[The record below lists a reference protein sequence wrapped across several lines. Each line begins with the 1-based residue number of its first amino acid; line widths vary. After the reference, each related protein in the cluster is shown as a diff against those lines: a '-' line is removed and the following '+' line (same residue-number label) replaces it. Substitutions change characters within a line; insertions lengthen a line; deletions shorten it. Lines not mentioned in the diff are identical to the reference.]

1 MDELEQLIRGSQP
14 SSKPASQPTAQK
26 DYSNLV
32 TDQLLDRLRKVESGS
47 DPYAVNKQTKALG
60 PYQFMP
66 ETVADLHRKG
76 YKFNA
81 FDEKESR
88 EAARKYLTELV
99 NKSGGDLDKALA
111 GYGGFVTKDPSGYI
125 AKVKGTEPGRQPEAK
140 PQPAG
145 DELEQLIRGTAR
157 VEQAPGAQKEPEKE
171 VSKPRQMIEEM
182 QAQAKQ
188 PQGTFA
194 EFVGDK
200 LKGVGEAGLSAV
212 TGALAAPAGALAGI
226 YQTATSPQFGT
237 QQAIQQGKQ
246 RAAQVQEALTYAPRT
261 QAGQEIL
268 GALGSAAEASKIPPV
283 LVPEVAGFAPLAP
296 AAKAQLQDQFAR
308 LKAPAPVGVQ
318 APAAPPSPVTNLN
331 IPPARRA
338 ELQAQMTAR
347 PQQMAP
353 QAVAEMQAQFEAK
366 KAGLPQAPAPA
377 TPEVPV
383 TPLPG
388 SNVEARKLIGVGAA
402 EVTPEKLRVQ
412 RAKELP
418 VPIELSK
425 DQATRDPADVRFARE
440 TAKDPVL
447 GQALQAK
454 YADDNLKIQ
463 KNLDHF
469 IETSGAEFTGAAPGE
484 VGQMLVNAIGPYQQT
499 RKNAIGTAYDAAR
512 AAGQMDV
519 PVQINR
525 LSEFVDKNQSA
536 AKNAPV
542 ISAVGSEIKRLAKD
556 GEISINDLE
565 EIRKMAGVL
574 AQDSGPNSHYGRQAI
589 RIIDKMTEGKGGTL
603 YQKARRLNADY
614 MREFEDTPVV
624 KNILSMKKGST
635 QRAVAIEDLI
645 EKSMLKGPR
654 SDVLQLFST
663 LEKAGPEGQQ
673 MINELRGYVAQRIK
687 DEATK
692 GVGRDING
700 MPYVST
706 QGLNKMIV
714 DLDRSGKL
722 ELLFGKQGAEQY
734 RTLNEV
740 TKDLQTV
747 PVGTTNPSG
756 TASTMLAA
764 MAEMGAQTAMTGV
777 PLPVAMIGKQIY
789 GKVQTNKK
797 LNKIRDFVEY
807 SKEK

>member
-1 MDELEQLIRGSQP
+1 MDELEQLIRGSQTSP
-14 SSKPASQPTAQK
+14 KPASQPTAQK
-26 DYSNLV
+26 DYSSLV
-32 TDQLLDRLRKVESGS
+32 TDELLDRLRKVESGK

-88 EAARKYLTELV
+88 EAAKKYLTELV

-111 GYGGFVTKDPSGYI
+111 GYGGFVTKDPSEYI
-125 AKVKGTEPGRQPEAK
+125 AKVKGTEPGRQPET
-140 PQPAG
+140 
-145 DELEQLIRGTAR
+145 DDLEQLIRGTA
-157 VEQAPGAQKEPEKE
+157 KEPEAQPAQQAKKE
-171 VSKPRQMIEEM
+171 ASKPRQMIEEM

-194 EFVGDK
+194 EFVGEK
-200 LKGVGEAGLSAV
+200 LKGAGETGLNV
-212 TGALAAPAGALAGI
+212 LTGALAVPAGAVAGI
-226 YQTATSPQFGT
+226 YETLTGGKYGTKEGIEQTTP
-237 QQAIQQGKQ
+237 
-246 RAAQVQEALTYAPRT
+246 
-261 QAGQEIL
+261 
-268 GALGSAAEASKIPPV
+268 
-283 LVPEVAGFAPLAP
+283 P
-296 AAKAQLQDQFAR
+296 AA
-308 LKAPAPVGVQ
+308 GVQ
-318 APAAPPSPVTNLN
+318 APAAPPSPATNLN

-338 ELQAQMTAR
+338 ELQAQMTAK

-353 QAVAEMQAQFEAK
+353 QDIATMQAQFEAR

-377 TPEVPV
+377 TPEVPI

-388 SNVEARKLIGVGAA
+388 TNEEARKLIGVGAA

-418 VPIELSK
+418 IPIELSK

-469 IETSGAEFTGAAPGE
+469 VETSGAELTGAAPGE
-484 VGQMLVNAIGPYQQT
+484 VGQLLVNAIGPYQKA
-499 RKNAIGTAYDAAR
+499 RKTAITSAYDTAR
-512 AAGQMDV
+512 AAGEMDAPIQV
-519 PVQINR
+519 NR
-525 LSEFVDKNQSA
+525 LSDFVEKNQSA

-565 EIRKMAGVL
+565 EIRKMANVL
-574 AQDSGPNSHYGRQAI
+574 AQDSGPNAHYGRQAI
-589 RIIDKMTEGKGGTL
+589 RIIDKMTDGKGGKL
-603 YQKARRLNADY
+603 YQRARRLNAEY
-614 MREFEDTPVV
+614 MNEFEDTPVV
-624 KNILSMKKGST
+624 KNILAMKRGTT

-654 SDVLQLFST
+654 SDVVQLFNT
-663 LEKAGPEGQQ
+663 LQKAGPEGQQ
-673 MINELRGYVAQRIK
+673 MINEMRGYVAQRIK

-722 ELLFGKQGAEQY
+722 ELLFGKKGAEQY

-747 PVGTTNPSG
+747 PVGITNPSG

>member
-1 MDELEQLIRGSQP
+1 MDELEQLIRGSQT
-14 SSKPASQPTAQK
+14 SQPSAKK
-26 DYSNLV
+26 DYGSLV
-32 TDQLLDRLRKVESGS
+32 TDDLLDRLKKVESGK

-88 EAARKYLTELV
+88 EAAKKYLTELV

-111 GYGGFVTKDPSGYI
+111 AYGGFVTKDPTEYV
-125 AKVKGTEPGRQPEAK
+125 AKVKGTEPGRKPEAA
-140 PQPAG
+140 PV
-145 DELEQLIRGTAR
+145 DDLEQLIRGTAR
-157 VEQAPGAQKEPEKE
+157 EPEAQPSQPQKETP
-171 VSKPRQMIEEM
+171 KPRQMIEEM

-200 LKGVGEAGLSAV
+200 LKGAGEAGLSAL
-212 TGALAAPAGALAGI
+212 TGALAAPAGAVAGI
-226 YQTATSPQFGT
+226 YETLTGGKYGT
-237 QQAIQQGKQ
+237 KEGIEQGKQ

-268 GALGSAAEASKIPPV
+268 GTLGRAAEATKIPPV
-283 LVPEVAGFAPLAP
+283 MVPEAAGFAPLVP
-296 AAKAQLQDQFAR
+296 AAKAQLQDQFSR
-308 LKAPAPVGVQ
+308 LTTPAAAGVQ
-318 APAAPPSPVTNLN
+318 APAVAPSPATNLS
-331 IPPARRA
+331 IPPVQRRA
-338 ELQAQMTAR
+338 IQAEMTAR

-353 QAVAEMQAQFEAK
+353 QDIAAMQAQFEAK
-366 KAGLPQAPAPA
+366 KAGLSQAQAPA

-388 SNVEARKLIGVGAA
+388 SNEEARKLIGVGAA

-418 VPIELSK
+418 VPIELSR

-463 KNLDHF
+463 QNLDHF
-469 IETSGAEFTGAAPGE
+469 IENSGAEFTGAAPGE
-484 VGQMLVNAIGPYQQT
+484 VGQMLVNAIGPYQKS
-499 RKNAIGTAYDAAR
+499 RKAAIGTAYDAAR

-519 PVQINR
+519 PVQVNR

-574 AQDSGPNSHYGRQAI
+574 AQDSGPNAHYGRQAI
-589 RIIDKMTEGKGGTL
+589 RIIDKITEGKGGNL

-624 KNILSMKKGST
+624 SNILSMKKGTT
-635 QRAVAIEDLI
+635 QRAVAIEDLV

-700 MPYVST
+700 RPYVST
-706 QGLNKMIV
+706 HGLNKMIV

-756 TASTMLAA
+756 TASTLLAA

-777 PLPVAMIGKQIY
+777 PVPVAMIGKHIY
-789 GKVQTNKK
+789 NKAQTNKK
-797 LNKIRDFVEY
+797 LNKIREFVDY

>member
-32 TDQLLDRLRKVESGS
+32 TDQLLDRLKKVESGT

-88 EAARKYLTELV
+88 EAAKKYLTELL
-99 NKSGGDLDKALA
+99 NKSGGDIDKALA
-111 GYGGFVTKDPSGYI
+111 SYGGFVTKDPSGYI
-125 AKVKGTEPGRQPEAK
+125 AKVKGTEPSQQTKPEAV
-140 PQPAG
+140 G
-145 DELEQLIRGTAR
+145 DDLESLILGTAKA
-157 VEQAPGAQKEPEKE
+157 EPAAKPAAEPKKEGT
-171 VSKPRQMIEEM
+171 KPRQTIEEL
-182 QAQAKQ
+182 QASFKQ
-188 PQGTFA
+188 PKETFG
-194 EFVGDK
+194 EFVGK
-200 LKGVGEAGLSAV
+200 KVLGAGEAGLSAL
-212 TGALAAPAGALAGI
+212 TGAVAAPAGAVAGI
-226 YQTATSPQFGT
+226 YETLTGGKYGT
-237 QQAIQQGKQ
+237 KEGIQQGQK
-246 RAAQVQEALTYAPRT
+246 RATEVQQALTYQPRT
-261 QAGQEIL
+261 QAGQDIL
-268 GALGSAAEASKIPPV
+268 QTVGQAAEATKIPPV

-296 AAKAQLQDQFAR
+296 AAKAQIQDQFAR
-308 LKAPAPVGVQ
+308 LKATPTLGVQ
-318 APAAPPSPVTNLN
+318 APAAPPSPVSNVN
-331 IPPARRA
+331 IPPTRRA
-338 ELQAQMTAR
+338 ELQAQMTAK
-347 PQQMAP
+347 PATMAP
-353 QAVAEMQAQFEAK
+353 ADVAAMQAQFEAK
-366 KAGLPQAPAPA
+366 KTALPKAQEPGK
-377 TPEVPV
+377 PEVPV
-383 TPLPG
+383 TPLPV
-388 SNVEARKLIGVGAA
+388 SNEEAKRLIGVGAA

-447 GQALQAK
+447 GQALQTK

-463 KNLDHF
+463 KNLDNF
-469 IETSGAEFTGAAPGE
+469 IESTGAEYAGAAPGE
-484 VGQMLVNAIGPYQQT
+484 VGQLLVNAIGPYQQA
-499 RKNAIGTAYDAAR
+499 RKNAIGPAYDAAR
-512 AAGQMDV
+512 SAGEMNMPV
-519 PVQINR
+519 PVNR
-525 LSEFVDKNQSA
+525 LTDFVEKNQSA

-542 ISAVGSEIKRLAKD
+542 ISAVQSEIQRLAKG
-556 GEISINDLE
+556 GEITINDLE
-565 EIRKMAGVL
+565 EIRKMANIL
-574 AQDSGPNSHYGRQAI
+574 AQDQGPNSHYGKQAI
-589 RIIDKMTEGKGGTL
+589 RIIDKMTEGKGGEL
-603 YQKARRLNADY
+603 YQKARRLNAEY

-624 KNILSMKKGST
+624 KNLLAMKRGTT
-635 QRAVAIEDLI
+635 QRAVAIEDLV
-645 EKSMLKGPR
+645 EKSMLKGPK
-654 SDVLQLFST
+654 SDVVQLFST
-663 LEKAGPEGQQ
+663 LQKAGPEGQQ

-700 MPYVST
+700 LPYVST
-706 QGLNKMIV
+706 HGLNKMIV

-722 ELLFGKQGAEQY
+722 DLLFGKQGAEHY

-756 TASTMLAA
+756 TASTLLAA

-777 PLPVAMIGKQIY
+777 PVPVVMAGKHIY
-789 GKVQTNKK
+789 GQMQTKKK
-797 LNKIRDFVEY
+797 LGKIQDFINY